1 MQIPREP
8 AFLPVFHSDSTKQP
22 DHNDAGVLLA
32 NGVTY
37 YVPFGG
43 EASPLQD
50 VHVQWDAA
58 IILTSIEVEYACNP
72 APAVFSAVVGEWV
85 KTNAVGP
92 FSQVDAVGG
101 GVPTALTVAV
111 AGGTVGGC
119 NFHLIMGSRRG
130 RLKVVVGGTGGRMKF
145 TTNGKA

>member
-1 MQIPREP
+1 MQIERVPY
-8 AFLPVFHSDSTKQP
+8 LPVFDAAGVKQP
-22 DHNDAGVLLA
+22 DHNN
-32 NGVTY
+32 NGVALTNGTTY

-72 APAVFSAVVGEWV
+72 DVLPNSAVGGEWV
-85 KTNAVGP
+85 KTNTVGP

-119 NFHLIMGSRRG
+119 NFHLMMGSRKG